1 MEYSR
6 SAWAD
11 IQKKTFRAA
20 EQERADIA
28 EARRAWREL
37 QPKLNPAKLVFLD
50 ETWTTTNMARQRGR
64 SSRGKRLLAA
74 VPHGHWRTSTFL
86 AGLRIDR
93 MVAPLVLDG
102 AINGD
107 VFLAYVQQFLAPT
120 LAAGD
125 IVIADNLA
133 SHKVSGVREAIEACG
148 ASLWFLPPYSP
159 DLNPIEQAFAK
170 LKQFVRSAAPRT
182 RETLWNT
189 LGSAVG
195 RFSAKQCQNF
205 FTHAGYPHSA

>member
-1 MEYSR
+1 MTR
-6 SAWAD
+6 
-11 IQKKTFRAA
+11 
-20 EQERADIA
+20 
-28 EARRAWREL
+28 L
-37 QPKLNPAKLVFLD
+37 
-50 ETWTTTNMARQRGR
+50 RGR

-74 VPHGHWRTSTFL
+74 VPHGHWRASTFL
-86 AGLRIDR
+86 AALRIDG

-107 VFLAYVQQFLAPT
+107 AFLAYVQQFLAPT
-120 LAAGD
+120 LAIGD

-133 SHKVSGVREAIEACG
+133 SHKVAGVRQAIEARG

-170 LKQFVRSAAPRT
+170 LKQLVRSAAPRT

-195 RFSAKQCQNF
+195 CFSNKDCWNF
-205 FTHAGYPHSA
+205 FANAGYPHLA

>member
-1 MEYSR
+1 
-6 SAWAD
+6 
-11 IQKKTFRAA
+11 
-20 EQERADIA
+20 
-28 EARRAWREL
+28 L

-50 ETWTTTNMARQRGR
+50 ETWTTTNMARLRGR
-64 SSRGKRLLAA
+64 SARGKRLLAA

-86 AGLRIDR
+86 AGLRVDR

-107 VFLAYVQQFLAPT
+107 AFLAYVQQFLAPT
-120 LAAGD
+120 LAVGD

-133 SHKVSGVREAIEACG
+133 SHKVTGVRQAIEARG

-159 DLNPIEQAFAK
+159 DLNPIEQALAK
-170 LKQFVRSAAPRT
+170 LKQFVRSVAPRT

-195 RFSAKQCQNF
+195 CFSDKDCQNF
-205 FTHAGYPHSA
+205 FAHAGYLHSA